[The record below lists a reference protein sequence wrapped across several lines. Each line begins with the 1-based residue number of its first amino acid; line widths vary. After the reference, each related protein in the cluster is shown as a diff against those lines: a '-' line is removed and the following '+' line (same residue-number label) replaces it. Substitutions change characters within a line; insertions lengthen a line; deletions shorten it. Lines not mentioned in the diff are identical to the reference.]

1 MTELHE
7 LENRIEYKFGNPGL
21 LKLALT
27 HSSFAPEPENYERL
41 EFLGDSIVGFVT
53 AEYLYKKFPDK
64 PEGELTKIRAA
75 SVCEKALSAFSK
87 EIGTGEYLF
96 LSKGEALTGGKDRP
110 SILCDVFESLTAAI
124 YLDGGI
130 DEARKFVLRYISKA
144 DIDTVNVTDYKTKL
158 QEVIQQNPDEILS
171 YVLVGESGP
180 AHCKNF
186 IVEAHLNSNCI
197 GTGEGSSKKRAE
209 QDAAHQALVLMG
221 LEK

>member
-1 MTELHE
+1 MNDLSE
-7 LENRIEYKFGNPGL
+7 LENRIKYKFCNPEL
-21 LKLALT
+21 LRLALT
-27 HSSFAPEPENYERL
+27 HSSYAPEPENYERL

-53 AEYLYKKFPDK
+53 AEYLYNTFSDK

-75 SVCEKALSAFSK
+75 SVCEKSLSAFSK
-87 EIGTGEYLF
+87 EIGTGNFLF
-96 LSKGEALTGGKDRP
+96 LSKGEYLTGGKDRP
-110 SILCDVFESLTAAI
+110 SILCDVFESVTAAI

-130 DEARKFVLRYISKA
+130 EEAKKFVLRFISKA
-144 DIDTVNVTDYKTKL
+144 EIDSVSVTDYKTKL
-158 QEVIQQNPDEILS
+158 QEVIQQNPDEILT

-209 QDAAHQALVLMG
+209 QDAAHQALILMG